1 MTVFARCTLAA
12 FVSVLSLKADNAAC
26 VINMPCYSTVS
37 VVNSASY
44 ATGWLGPNTFASIF
58 GWNLTDGITA
68 AATPGSQGSDGAFA
82 GLRVLLNGSEPAFI
96 SYVSP
101 RQVNLVIPTD
111 LTGQTATLQLVN
123 NGKAGPKVT
132 LAVHDSAPAL
142 FLALDRTTA
151 IAIHSNGILVTAQSP
166 AHAGETIRLY
176 ATGLGPFDRMFGD
189 FTRPSPPDPIAR
201 RAELSVQLDGQAVAL
216 AAGDYVGA
224 TAEWV
229 GIVEINFHLPA
240 GVGRNPEVRIGLGD
254 RVSPPGTFLPVE

>member
-1 MTVFARCTLAA
+1 MKFSSRCLLAA
-12 FVSVLSLKADNAAC
+12 LIPALASGADNAAC
-26 VINMPCYSTVS
+26 IVNMPCYSATS

-68 AATPGSQGSDGAFA
+68 TGVPGSQGSDGAF
-82 GLRVLLNGSEPAFI
+82 GGVRVLLNGTEPAFI

-111 LTGQTATLQLVN
+111 LTGQTATVQVVN

-142 FLALDRTTA
+142 FLELDGTTA
-151 IAIHSNGILVTAQSP
+151 IALHSNGTLVTAQSP
-166 AHAGETIRLY
+166 AHAGETVRLY

-201 RAELSVQLDGQAVAL
+201 RAEFSVQLGGQSITL
-216 AAGDYVGA
+216 AASDYVGA

-240 GVGRNPEVRIGLGD
+240 VVGRNPEVRIGLGD
-254 RVSPPGTFLPVE
+254 RLSPPGAFLPVE